1 MKQKLLL
8 HTFAIVILLL
18 SLSLSDAVIQEKGFG
33 PAPNSSNFVQK
44 RMKRQFGG
52 VIAITGVPGSG
63 ADRQRISAS
72 IAIAAM
78 AVFFMRSM
86 L

>member
-8 HTFAIVILLL
+8 YTSAIVMILL

-33 PAPNSSNFVQK
+33 PAPSSSNSVQK
-44 RMKRQFGG
+44 RMKRQIGG

-72 IAIAAM
+72 IAMAAM
-78 AVFFMRSM
+78 AVFFMRCM